1 MADARQRCEALGRHG
16 RCKRYA
22 LPGEQL
28 CGPHAR
34 RANGAYSAE
43 LATRLITMLR
53 AGNTAR
59 AAQRANG
66 ISHWTFDDWM
76 ARGARGE
83 QPYAEFRAR
92 VDAARGEAEVRHVA
106 QVARAA
112 QEDWHA
118 ASWMLERRLRDE
130 REPFDTAQLATIAAD
145 RARAEAHA
153 TLAQIG
159 EPVALSEGAIE
170 RYAAAVAVV
179 ATLEAHWERDGRP
192 AMTLG
197 GATGS
202 AEVPH
207 PLPAQIALARREA
220 AQLGAQLGLDPL
232 SRMKLA
238 RHIGAGRPPG
248 AASAADRASG
258 PPRRRLRA
266 VE

>member
-1 MADARQRCEALGRHG
+1 
-16 RCKRYA
+16 
-22 LPGEQL
+22 
-28 CGPHAR
+28 
-34 RANGAYSAE
+34 
-43 LATRLITMLR
+43 MLR

-66 ISHWTFDDWM
+66 ISHTTFDDWM

-83 QPYAEFRAR
+83 TPYAEFRAR

-106 QVARAA
+106 QVAHAA
-112 QEDWHA
+112 QDDWHA

-130 REPFDTAQLATIAAD
+130 GELFDTAQVAAIAAD
-145 RARAEAHA
+145 RARAEAES
-153 TLAQIG
+153 TLTAIG
-159 EPVALSEGAIE
+159 ESLELSSGAVE

-179 ATLEAHWERDGRP
+179 ASLEAHWDHEGRP

-202 AEVPH
+202 APVPH
-207 PLPAQIALARREA
+207 PLPTQIALARREA

-238 RHIGAGRPPG
+238 RHIGAGRPQG